1 MIESTW
7 IEAATRWLVTY
18 AAHSAALALVG
29 LGVALLCFRAGER
42 RATVLK
48 VALVGALVSA
58 SLPWK
63 ALQPLELLPAPE
75 LTEAMVEAGTAS
87 ETVIGTE
94 GALGEAS
101 LASTLAQARSSI
113 KNQKAAPQPALSRLA
128 AITLLLGALSLIG
141 VLHLVRS
148 RTRFLRALQPVPVDD
163 AASSAVL
170 NAWTQAD
177 GRPTV
182 ALTSSSALRGPVLV
196 SSREICVPE
205 GLWSRLSPN
214 DRQAALA
221 HEYAHIERRD
231 PFWFLATAA
240 LSRALYFLPWHG
252 LLRERWVAAAEFACD
267 RRAAIRIGS
276 ERDVAQCLSS
286 VAEWSVAEAAHRES
300 APRSLAAM
308 AATPGELVQRVESV
322 LGSEEAPSSGR
333 FRWACIAAVAAFA
346 CGAPQ
351 VGSSRD
357 EASNEAA
364 PGDNVIEIRVAPDR
378 MITLED
384 PGGHSELERLTI
396 RHQGREAQGRV
407 ADWLASAAADFPM
420 VPWPSTGTMVRS
432 GTVLLRTT
440 PGTPFRDIQ
449 HLMRYSGDV
458 RVQIPDVRMEVD
470 GTTYRIP
477 LPVDV
482 GVGPGEVA
490 VGPEGV
496 RTDIRMDSMEDSG
509 GSIEYTVGTQKTLPF
524 GTAEVPTEEDAAN
537 ADDPFIGRSA
547 VPRKFNSL
555 DGFAAW
561 LDEQP
566 ASTRVVQGV
575 MDPRKGV
582 TVKDVAA
589 VLDIL
594 NARGI
599 TDITYKGSYER

>member
-18 AAHSAALALVG
+18 AVHSAALALLG
-29 LGVALLCFRAGER
+29 LGVALLFFRAGER

-63 ALQPLELLPAPE
+63 AVQPLDLLPATG
-75 LTEAMVEAGTAS
+75 LTEAMVEADTAS
-87 ETVIGTE
+87 GTVIGTE

-101 LASTLAQARSSI
+101 LASTLAQARSTI
-113 KNQKAAPQPALSRLA
+113 TNQKAAPQPALSRLA

-141 VLHLVRS
+141 VLHLLGS
-148 RTRFLRALQPVPVDD
+148 RTRFLRALQPAAVDD

-177 GRPTV
+177 GRPAV
-182 ALTSSSALRGPVLV
+182 ALTSSSALRGPVVV

-252 LLRERWVAAAEFACD
+252 LLRKRWVAAAEFACD
-267 RRAAIRIGS
+267 RRAAKRIGS

-286 VAEWSVAEAAHRES
+286 VAEWSVAEAAGRQG

-322 LGSEEAPSSGR
+322 LGSEEAPSGGR
-333 FRWACIAAVAAFA
+333 FRWACIAALAAFA

-351 VGSSRD
+351 VDLSPGERSS
-357 EASNEAA
+357 EVA
-364 PGDNVIEIRVAPDR
+364 PGTDVIEIYVSPDR
-378 MITLED
+378 MITLEHPGSD
-384 PGGHSELERLTI
+384 PEPKPLTI
-396 RHQGREAQGRV
+396 RFQGREAKGQV
-407 ADWLASAAADFPM
+407 ADWLASAVADFPM
-420 VPWPSTGTMVRS
+420 SRWPGVGTMVRS

-440 PGTPFRDIQ
+440 PETPFRDIQ
-449 HLMRYSGDV
+449 HLLSFSGDT

-482 GVGPGEVA
+482 GVGLGDVA

-496 RTDIRMDSMEDSG
+496 RTDIRMDSMEDRG
-509 GSIEYTVGTQKTLPF
+509 GSIQYTIGTQKALPF
-524 GTAEVPTEEDAAN
+524 GTIQVPTEENAASSE
-537 ADDPFIGRSA
+537 DVFIGRSA

-555 DGFAAW
+555 EDLAAW

-566 ASTRVVQGV
+566 ASTRVVQGT

-589 VLDIL
+589 VLDVL
-594 NARGI
+594 NARDI
-599 TDITYKGSYER
+599 TDITYKGSYEQ